1 MELRRQLEES
11 AGPKCKKRNL
21 RVPADDIDLV
31 REALKRIKQER
42 AARFEQEL
50 EETAKANH
58 ETVLKEI
65 DEEEKEVPPQFEHP
79 GQPNTNPFAGIGPSP
94 FAPFSGGQAHQV
106 MGMQH

>member
-50 EETAKANH
+50 EETAKANY